1 MSGLQELRAAGL
13 VIYRCIATEIQYLL
27 MQASYGDHHWTP
39 PKGHVDPGESD
50 LETALRETQEE
61 AGLSRNDFTLLESFK
76 KELKYE
82 VRGKPKTVIYWLAEM
97 NDNSKEVALSEEHQ
111 EFRWL
116 PLADA
121 CSLAKFPDMIS
132 TLEECEEF
140 IKKYKQ
146 K

>member
-1 MSGLQELRAAGL
+1 MSGLPELRAAGL
-13 VIYRCIATEIQYLL
+13 VIFRCIATEIQYLL
-27 MQASYGDHHWTP
+27 MQASYADHHWSP

-50 LETALRETQEE
+50 LETALRETEEE
-61 AGLSRNDFTLLESFK
+61 AGLSGSDFTLIDSFK

-82 VRGKPKTVIYWLAEM
+82 VRGKPKTVIYWLAEL
-97 NDNSKEVALSEEHQ
+97 NNGSKEVTLSEEHL

-116 PLADA
+116 PLAEA
-121 CSLAKFPDMIS
+121 CSLAKYPNLVS

-140 IKKYKQ
+140 IKKYKE